1 MGFAQII
8 GNGEISF
15 QLDALA
21 MNGRL
26 PHAVVFESED
36 GRIARAA
43 AKELASAFLCTGD
56 VKPCGVCK
64 ACRKV
69 KDDIHP
75 DVYTASTGGKQ
86 AVGIG
91 EIREVISDCYI
102 KPNEGRG
109 KVYFIFDKMT
119 PEAQNSLL
127 KILEEPPQNVQ
138 FVIVTEKS
146 TLLLKTVLSRCA
158 LFKLSSDESD
168 SVSDEAFST
177 AVDIVRAAVLNV
189 ELPLIAVTSG
199 LTKNRVLM
207 KEVLDQLGVF
217 FLQALEVKYLGAE
230 GCPDYITDLS
240 RMLTK
245 VSLVK
250 MTEVVSKGQEML
262 SHNCNMN
269 VLSAWLCANIRE
281 SRH

>member
-1 MGFAQII
+1 MSFAQII
-8 GNGEISF
+8 GNGETAS

-21 MNGRL
+21 MHGRL
-26 PHAVVFESED
+26 PHAIVFESED
-36 GRIARAA
+36 GRLARAA
-43 AKELASAFLCTGD
+43 AKETAAAFLCTAD

-69 KDDIHP
+69 RDEIHP

-91 EIREVISDCYI
+91 EIREMISDCYI

-158 LFKLSSDESD
+158 LFKLSSGENDA
-168 SVSDEAFST
+168 VSAEAFAA
-177 AVDIVRAAVLNV
+177 AVDIVRAVPLNI
-189 ELPLIAVTSG
+189 ELPLIAATSG
-199 LTKNRVLM
+199 LTKSRVFM
-207 KEVLDQLGVF
+207 KQVLDQLGVF
-217 FLQALEVKYLGAE
+217 FVHALEVKYLGV
-230 GCPDYITDLS
+230 GGSPDYISEMS

-245 VSLVK
+245 ASLVK
-250 MTEVVSKGQEML
+250 MTEVVSQAQEML

-269 VLSAWLCANIRE
+269 VLSTWLCANIRE
-281 SRH
+281 SKH